1 MAGSIFIPL
10 ISVFDGKG
18 VRDAKAGMSALAGT
32 VKQLKGAAIAAAA
45 AFATVGAANFVK
57 ESVTAARDLDRN
69 MVGLGNVFGDLTP
82 QMTQFSKDTA
92 AIGLSQIEASKAS
105 TFLGSV
111 LKQSGFEM
119 GDVATE
125 TKNLVGLASDLAA
138 TYGYDVSEAL
148 TGMTALFRGE
158 YDPIEKF
165 GVAMKQSEVNAVLA
179 ARGQKELTGASLRQ
193 ATAQARLDILYN
205 RSQDA
210 QGSYAQ
216 QVDTL
221 FVAQKNL
228 TAEFENMKASLGA
241 SLTGPLTTL
250 LKALKP
256 IVETIGEKMT
266 PYFDVLSRIVTMLT
280 PVLDAMA
287 EQFFAVVEAITP
299 VVDVLFMLIEP
310 LMIPLAGVFK
320 LIASMIKP
328 LIPWITFLANLL
340 GAILAPVVWV
350 VTMALRLLTEGLAL
364 LFDSLG
370 KLPIFGEA
378 FTGINQGLKEFSQ
391 RILDSTDKT
400 SDLGLETDA
409 MTAMLS
415 KKLPLN
421 NIDGLGKS
429 AEGAGKKIR
438 GTNKDLEELLKMAQ
452 GIQSSIMSTFDVNSV
467 FDGMSEGIVESI
479 TYVNGKFQTVVSG
492 VTKTSKDIVTGFK
505 DNLGKVK
512 SFYRTLKLL
521 IKAGLDPVLLKQ
533 ITDAGPIAGAA
544 TAEAILA
551 SGQEGIDALTE
562 TSKDMR
568 RIAGDV
574 GYTVAKALMD
584 SNPDI
589 GNGLIDPLIALLKS
603 LNGQAAI
610 AGQTAGETAGEEMAK
625 GLAKGLKKTANELL
639 ASGELNFAQYV
650 VEKSKEQ
657 SILKP
662 KEKTPLYSNMSSFF
676 KPKVDALT
684 GFKIPAPK
692 PGANGMFTLTPSQ
705 IPNPYNQSTQANQW
719 ASFQNTKNNVAPQ
732 YNIVVNV
739 PYGAT
744 DAEIGRALIKKIQS
758 YEKTNGKNWRG

>member
-18 VRDAKAGMSALAGT
+18 VRDAKSGMSALLGS
-32 VKQLKGAAIAAAA
+32 VKHLKGAAIAAAA

-57 ESVTAARDLDRN
+57 DAVTAARDLDRN
-69 MVGLGNVFGDLTP
+69 MVGLNNVFGDISP
-82 QMTQFSKDTA
+82 GMEKFSKDAA

-119 GDVATE
+119 GDVAVE

-165 GVAMKQSEVNAVLA
+165 GVAMKQSEVNALLA
-179 ARGQKELTGASLRQ
+179 ARGQNKLTGATLRQ

-210 QGSYAQ
+210 QASYAQ
-216 QVDTL
+216 QSDSL

-228 TAEFENMKASLGA
+228 QASFENIKASLGA
-241 SLTGPLTTL
+241 SLTQPLANL
-250 LKALKP
+250 LQVMQP
-256 IVETIGEKMT
+256 IVDTLGEKMT
-266 PYFDVLSRIVTMLT
+266 PYFDVLTRVVTMLT

-287 EQFFAVVEAITP
+287 QQFFAVVEAVTP
-299 VVDVLFMLIEP
+299 IVDVLFMLIEP

-320 LIASMIKP
+320 LIATAVKM
-328 LIPWITFLANLL
+328 LVPWITFLANLL
-340 GAILAPVVWV
+340 GAILAPVIWV
-350 VTMALRLLTEGLAL
+350 VTMALRILVEGLQFL
-364 LFDSLG
+364 LDSLAAIPG
-370 KLPIFGEA
+370 IGDVFK
-378 FTGINQGLKEFSQ
+378 GINAGLKDFSQ

-400 SDLGLETDA
+400 DGLNGATNE
-409 MTAMLS
+409 MTALLS

-429 AEGAGKKIR
+429 AENAGKKIR
-438 GTNKDLEELLKMAQ
+438 GTNQYLEDLLKMAQ
-452 GIQSSIMSTFDVNSV
+452 GIQSSIMSTFDVNNVMGDVS
-467 FDGMSEGIVESI
+467 DGIVESV
-479 TYVNGKFQTVVSG
+479 TFVNGKFQTVVDG
-492 VTKTSKDIVTGFK
+492 VSETSKNIVTGFQ
-505 DNLGKVK
+505 DNLAKIK
-512 SFYRTLKLL
+512 SFYRSLRLL

-551 SGQEGIDALTE
+551 SGQEGIDALTK
-562 TSKDMR
+562 TSKDIR
-568 RIAGDV
+568 KISGDV
-574 GYTVAKALMD
+574 GYTVAKNFMD
-584 SNPDI
+584 SNQDI
-589 GNGLIDPLIALLKS
+589 GNGLIDPLIAMLKG
-603 LNGQAAI
+603 LNGSGLNAAAAA
-610 AGQTAGETAGEEMAK
+610 AGASAGEALVDGMAK
-625 GLAKGLKKTANELL
+625 AVEKTAAEKL
-639 ASGELNFAQYV
+639 ASGEIGFGEFVNILS
-650 VEKSKEQ
+650 KSKPL
-657 SILKP
+657 STPKP
-662 KEKTPLYSNMSSFF
+662 KPTPLFSNMSSLF
-676 KPKVDALT
+676 KQGT
-684 GFKIPAPK
+684 GPLAPLAVK
-692 PGANGMFTLTPSQ
+692 PGKDGMYSFMPNQ
-705 IPNPYNQSTQANQW
+705 IVNPYNQKTQANQW

-758 YEKTNGKNWRG
+758 YEKTNGKTWRG